1 MTASARQADA
11 AGREPPDRAQPPA
24 GHDAFAPAFVVG
36 FPRSGTTLLATLLSR
51 HSRIAAPPETRFME
65 EVVDGATDRA
75 AMLDRVR
82 RTGGARTSVWMTPR
96 SRVAS
101 WKARRPMT
109 GSSACCW
116 RAMPEPPG
124 GSWIV
129 EKSPIHLLHVAT
141 LADWYPRAR
150 FLLLVRDG
158 RDCVLSLKRVPWA
171 HDSILRHA
179 AEWRRRM
186 GAARRLLDN
195 RGLRLHVVRYEDLV
209 QAPETELR
217 AAMAFLG
224 QAFEPAQL
232 LPSRTVPPI
241 PDWESAWKAKA
252 NETPDRNRV
261 SAWRRGSDPRTLRLM
276 ESVMGDTLT
285 AWGYETEDRRR
296 DPGLALAGAIL
307 ASDAVARFR
316 SLVRRLRGRA
326 ARLRS

>member
-65 EVVDGATDRA
+65 EVVVGAADRA

-82 RTGGARTSVWMTPR
+82 RNRRCRDLGLDDAAIASRFLEGPPTYDWLFRVLLESYAGAAGRQLV
-96 SRVAS
+96 
-101 WKARRPMT
+101 
-109 GSSACCW
+109 
-116 RAMPEPPG
+116 
-124 GSWIV
+124 V

-141 LADWYPRAR
+141 LAEWYPDAR

-171 HDSILRHA
+171 HDSMLRHA

-224 QAFEPAQL
+224 LAFEPAQL

-252 NETPDRNRV
+252 NEMPDRNRV
-261 SAWRRGSDPRTLRLM
+261 SAWRRGSNPRTLRLM

-285 AWGYETEDRRR
+285 AWGYEIEDRRR

-307 ASDAVARFR
+307 ASDAAARLR
-316 SLVRRLRGRA
+316 GLVRRLRGRSA
-326 ARLRS
+326 GRRP